1 MSFDTEKFDYAAM
14 DAEERPFAKR
24 LALWIASKMPGKVVD
39 LGAGTGVYVEEL
51 QRLGITAQGYDI
63 CSPQP
68 RPDLVQTA
76 SMLNVRNPADVVVC
90 LEVAE
95 HIEKKLSNLVVE
107 SIWNNTKP
115 GGYVIFSAAQPGQGG
130 VGHINCQLPG
140 FWRDIAW
147 AQGFVPAQELETDLH
162 AWITAGYHM
171 GWFANNRQVWHR
183 LP

>member
-1 MSFDTEKFDYAAM
+1 MSFDSEKFDYEVM

-24 LALWIASKMPGKVVD
+24 LVMWIASRMPGKAID

-51 QRLGITAQGYDI
+51 RRLGITAQGYDI
-63 CSPQP
+63 ANPQP
-68 RPDLVQTA
+68 FPDLVQTM
-76 SMLNVRNPADVVVC
+76 SMLNVHNPADVVLC

-95 HIEKKLSNLVVE
+95 HIEKKLSNKVIE

-140 FWRDIAW
+140 YWREIAW
-147 AQGFVPAQELETDLH
+147 DQGFVPAQDLENNLH
-162 AWITAGYHM
+162 AWITSGYHM

-183 LP
+183 PK